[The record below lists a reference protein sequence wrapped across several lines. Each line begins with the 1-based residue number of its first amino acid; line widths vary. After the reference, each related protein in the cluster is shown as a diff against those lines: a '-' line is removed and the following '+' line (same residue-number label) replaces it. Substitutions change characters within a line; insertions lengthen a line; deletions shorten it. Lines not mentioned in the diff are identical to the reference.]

1 MLKYNHMKKRQ
12 LRIKEKKLKIII
24 KGNSA
29 CLGKAIGRAKIVF
42 SKEEINK
49 VKKGDILM
57 TTMTSPD
64 YIMAMKKASAI
75 VTDEGGITCH
85 AAIIS
90 RELGVPCIVGT
101 GNATKIF
108 KEGDLVKVDANKGI
122 VEKIQD

>member
-1 MLKYNHMKKRQ
+1 MLKYRYMKNKQ
-12 LRIKEKKLKIII
+12 WLLVV
-24 KGNSA
+24 KGRAA
-29 CLGKAIGRAKIVF
+29 CLGKAQGKVKIVL
-42 SKEEINK
+42 SKEEVVK

-122 VEKIQD
+122 IEKIQE